1 MAKTYLVLCYHSVSN
16 EEALREYAKLALPAV
31 QGAGGR
37 YLARGMPA
45 KTYEAGLNQRTVV
58 IEFDSV
64 AQAVA
69 AHDSPAYQA
78 ALKALGSAAKR
89 DVRIVEGVA

>member
-1 MAKTYLVLCYHSVSN
+1 MAKAYLVLCYHAVSN
-16 EEALREYAKLALPAV
+16 EEALQEYARLALPAI

-45 KTYEAGLNQRTVV
+45 KTYEAGLNQRTVI

-64 AQAVA
+64 AEVIA
-69 AHDSPAYQA
+69 AHESPAYQA
-78 ALKALGSAAKR
+78 ALRALGNAAKR
-89 DVRIVEGVA
+89 DVRVVEGVA